1 MHERIAR
8 VERQWTHPVEVLAVT
23 KGFDGAAIDA
33 AVAAGCSA
41 IGENYAQDL
50 LSKRDIIERLRPELH
65 FIGHLQTNKVRQI
78 ADLVAVWETVDR
90 ESVIRE
96 IAKRSPGARVLVQV
110 NATEEAQ
117 KGGCRPDE
125 VAATVDRARDA
136 GLVVEGLMTIGP
148 TGAAAAAA
156 APAFGVVR
164 GLVDDLG
171 LATCSM
177 GMTADLEVAVA
188 HGATEVRIGSA
199 LFGPRP
205 PR

>member
-8 VERQWTHPVEVLAVT
+8 VERPWTHPVEVLAVT
-23 KGFDGAAIDA
+23 KGFAGSAIEA
-33 AVAAGCSA
+33 AVAAGCTA

-50 LSKRDIIERLRPELH
+50 LAKRDVIERLRPELH

-78 ADLVAVWETVDR
+78 ADLVSVWETIDR

-96 IAKRSPGARVLVQV
+96 VAKRAPRARVLLQV
-110 NATEEAQ
+110 NATGEEQ
-117 KGGCRPDE
+117 KGGCRPGE
-125 VAATVDRARDA
+125 VAALIDHAREV
-136 GLVVEGLMTIGP
+136 GLHVEGLMTIGP
-148 TGAAAAAA
+148 TGAAPAAA
-156 APAFGVVR
+156 APAFEVVR
-164 GLVDDLG
+164 GLVDEFD

-188 HGATEVRIGSA
+188 HGATEIRVGSA

-205 PR
+205 PK